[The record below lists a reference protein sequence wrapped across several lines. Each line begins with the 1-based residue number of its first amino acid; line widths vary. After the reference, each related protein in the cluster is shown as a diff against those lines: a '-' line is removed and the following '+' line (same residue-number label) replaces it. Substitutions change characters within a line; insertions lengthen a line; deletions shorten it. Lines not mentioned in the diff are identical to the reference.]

1 MNYQRSRHAV
11 FLINYHFI
19 FVPKYRKRILVSKIK
34 ERLANLIQ
42 TYTDQQHL
50 TILAMEIMPDHIHL
64 FLSSPPC
71 ISPSQIVHGIKG
83 RTSRILR
90 QEFPFL
96 NRHKAFW
103 SRSYFVGS
111 SGNVSSETIK
121 KYIEES
127 QHL

>member
-19 FVPKYRKRILVSKIK
+19 FVPKYRKTILVGKIK
-34 ERLANLIQ
+34 KRLANLIQ
-42 TYTDQQHL
+42 GYTDQQYLAIL
-50 TILAMEIMPDHIHL
+50 TMEVIPDHVHL
-64 FLSSPPC
+64 FLSTPPC
-71 ISPSQIVHGIKG
+71 ISPSQIAHGIKG

-96 NRHKAFW
+96 KRYKAFW

-111 SGNVSSETIK
+111 SGNVSSETIR

>member
-1 MNYQRSRHAV
+1 MHYQHSRHAV

-19 FVPKYRKRILVSKIK
+19 FVPKYRKKILVGCIK
-34 ERLANLIQ
+34 QRLTDFIQ
-42 TYTDQQHL
+42 TYPEEKDLQV
-50 TILAMEIMPDHIHL
+50 LALEIMPDQVHL
-64 FLSSPPC
+64 FLSTPPS

-83 RTSRILR
+83 RTSRLLR

-96 NRHKAFW
+96 KRHKAFW

-111 SGNVSSETIK
+111 SGNVSSENIK